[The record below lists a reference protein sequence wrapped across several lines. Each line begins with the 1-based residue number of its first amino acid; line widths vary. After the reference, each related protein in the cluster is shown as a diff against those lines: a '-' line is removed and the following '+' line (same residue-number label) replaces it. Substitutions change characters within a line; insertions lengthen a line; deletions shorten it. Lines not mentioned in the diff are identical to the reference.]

1 MSEGSGQEVEVTSA
15 DFVHFDAAG
24 EPGTGEYHC
33 SACGYGVVVQ
43 TRLPRCPMCSGT
55 SWTQRSGT
63 VWEPARRALMRL
75 Q

>member
-1 MSEGSGQEVEVTSA
+1 MPEGSVRKVEVASG
-15 DFVHFDAAG
+15 DFVQFAAAG

-43 TRLPRCPMCSGT
+43 SRLPRCPMCSGT
-55 SWTQRSGT
+55 
-63 VWEPARRALMRL
+63 VWEPGARRAFMRL

>member
-1 MSEGSGQEVEVTSA
+1 MPQGSGQKVEVTSG
-15 DFVHFDAAG
+15 DFVQFGATG

-43 TRLPRCPMCSGT
+43 SLLPRCPMCSGT
-55 SWTQRSGT
+55 A
-63 VWEPARRALMRL
+63 WEPGARRALTRI